1 MSGEAQPFRRR
12 ILVNTAAVGFGNV
25 WAIVISVVTVP
36 LTLHGLGTDAFGTWV
51 LLNTFSAMS
60 GWFSLADLGIGAAAT
75 REIARRSSVG
85 DGPGAAR
92 ATASAFVLFLA
103 FGLVFSVLFGLIG
116 PAVLPSVF
124 STPEGLVA
132 ALQFAIVVFAVQ
144 VLVDQVTSAAED
156 ALDGLQRTDLGRG
169 VDAVRRTAVAVAV
182 AVVALAGG
190 GLQGAAL
197 ASLAASVAGAAVA
210 VIALHRL
217 QRGWWRGPNRSD
229 MRALLAY
236 GKTLAVL
243 QPLGVIT
250 RQMDRLIAGIVLG
263 PAAVTLVE
271 LATQVQ
277 NGASAVLSAS
287 TYAATPASSWVHA
300 RDEPGLLR
308 ELVSRG
314 TKYALLA
321 TYPVTVG
328 AAILAPDLIHV
339 WVGPAYAAA
348 AGLTVL
354 ALADIIMSAPVQV
367 GSNVLIGTGRAAD
380 VLKAAL
386 ATVAI
391 NLVASVVLAH
401 LVGTAGVF
409 LGTLIALLFLVP
421 ALTRAT
427 CRQVELAPLTFVRQA
442 VTPAALA
449 CIPMALVVG
458 LVEVLPLRPLT
469 TLLIAVPVG
478 GAIYLATVMVL
489 VLSPPERTELRSV
502 LRRGRSDEGVASG
515 EVDPDDDRPDDGR

>member
-1 MSGEAQPFRRR
+1 MSEAKPFRRR

-36 LTLHGLGTDAFGTWV
+36 LTLHGLGTEAFGTWV
-51 LLNTFSAMS
+51 LLNTFSAMT
-60 GWFSLADLGIGAAAT
+60 GWFSLADLGIGTAAT
-75 REIARRSSVG
+75 REIASRSSVG
-85 DGPGAAR
+85 DTTGAGR
-92 ATASAFVLFLA
+92 ATASAVVLFL
-103 FGLVFSVLFGLIG
+103 VLGALFAALFALIG

-124 STPEGLVA
+124 STPHDLA
-132 ALQFAIVVFAVQ
+132 DALQFAILVFAVQ
-144 VLVDQVTSAAED
+144 VVVDQLTNAVED

-169 VDAVRRTAVAVAV
+169 VDAIRRTAVAVAV
-182 AVVALAGG
+182 AVVAMAGG

-197 ASLAASVAGAAVA
+197 ASLAASVLGAVVGVVA
-210 VIALHRL
+210 L
-217 QRGWWRGPNRSD
+217 QRQQPRWWQGPNRQD
-229 MRALLAY
+229 VRALVAY

-277 NGASAVLSAS
+277 NGASAVLSAA

-300 RDEPGLLR
+300 REEPSLLR
-308 ELVSRG
+308 ELVIRG
-314 TKYALLA
+314 TRYALLV
-321 TYPVTVG
+321 TYPVAVG

-354 ALADIIMSAPVQV
+354 ALADIVLSAPVQV
-367 GSNVLIGTGRAAD
+367 GSNVLIGTGQAAD

-386 ATVAI
+386 ATVAV

-401 LVGTAGVF
+401 VIGTAGVF
-409 LGTLIALLFLVP
+409 LGTLLALLVLVP

-427 CRQVELAPLTFVRQA
+427 CRRVELPIGGFLRQGVAPA
-442 VTPAALA
+442 VLA
-449 CIPMALVVG
+449 CLPMAAVVG
-458 LVEVLPLRPLT
+458 VVELLPLRPLT
-469 TLLIAVPVG
+469 TLLVAAPL
-478 GAIYLATVMVL
+478 GALVYVVTVTTL
-489 VLSPPERTELRSV
+489 VLHRNERDELRDV
-502 LRRGRSDEGVASG
+502 LRRTPTGDGV
-515 EVDPDDDRPDDGR
+515 DDGPTGPAAGPQEA